1 MRHSIDTASRNYL
14 KIFDEDESSDSDKP
28 SHLEGLLKENCELKE
43 MIKESDSDDDKPVLS
58 EDQLFNK
65 RRADCI
71 YRYNKKQVKPS
82 QKTIDK
88 YRIKTITTT
97 EGTTHSEWGGF

>member
-14 KIFDEDESSDSDKP
+14 KIFDEDEGSDSDKP
-28 SHLEGLLKENCELKE
+28 SHLEGLLKENFELKE
-43 MIKESDSDDDKPVLS
+43 MIKELKSKSDSDDDKPVLS

-71 YRYNKKQVKPS
+71 YRYNKSK
-82 QKTIDK
+82 
-88 YRIKTITTT
+88 
-97 EGTTHSEWGGF
+97 